1 MAVEGSMAPPP
12 PPLESMP
19 NDIEDKNIWIEQRD
33 PASGRVYYY
42 NSDTGE
48 TSWTKPTNGTV
59 DGVPV

>member
-1 MAVEGSMAPPP
+1 
-12 PPLESMP
+12 MP